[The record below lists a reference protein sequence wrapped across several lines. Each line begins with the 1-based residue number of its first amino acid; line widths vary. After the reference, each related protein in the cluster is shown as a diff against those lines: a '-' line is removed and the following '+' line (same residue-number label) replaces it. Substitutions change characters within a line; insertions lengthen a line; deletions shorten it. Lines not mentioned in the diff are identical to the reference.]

1 MSSEL
6 RQLVE
11 AASGVDWKWWSSNST
26 LRLTTEVDGRHGSD
40 GDVISAY
47 QNNVQCPEVFRDFI
61 EAASPAAVRAL
72 IAEID
77 LLKDDLQ
84 ISSHACFLSIA
95 EKMSL
100 QGKLHS
106 LLDANARLSE
116 YPARLR
122 AFANELISA
131 SYEGGSFD
139 GCDIQDIAVRH
150 GLLRIE
156 RRDGEC
162 GEVCACRE
170 YGFPVDCYRRTSLLG
185 PAYAQSN
192 DAATQNADTENV
204 SRHEVR

>member
-1 MSSEL
+1 MNNEL
-6 RQLVE
+6 IRLAE
-11 AASGVDWKWWSSNST
+11 AAMHPLGYVT
-26 LRLTTEVDGRHGSD
+26 IHEELELLHQFRH
-40 GDVISAY
+40 AC
-47 QNNVQCPEVFRDFI
+47 N
-61 EAASPAAVRAL
+61 PAEILAL
-72 IAEID
+72 FAEID
-77 LLKDDLQ
+77 RLKDDLQ
-84 ISSHACFLSIA
+84 ITNHACFLSIA
-95 EKMSL
+95 EKKSL
-100 QGKLHS
+100 QDQLHS

-116 YPARLR
+116 YPAPLR

-156 RRDGEC
+156 RRESEC
-162 GEVCACRE
+162 GEVCPCRE